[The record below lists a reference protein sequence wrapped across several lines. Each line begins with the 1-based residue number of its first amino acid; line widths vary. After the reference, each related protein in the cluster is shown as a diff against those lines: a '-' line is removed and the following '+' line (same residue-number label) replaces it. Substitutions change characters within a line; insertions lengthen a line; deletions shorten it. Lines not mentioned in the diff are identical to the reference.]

1 MVGTTSASQSVTV
14 SNSGTAPL
22 NFSALTLTGASGD
35 FTRGGT
41 CAIGSPLAAG
51 GTCTVTFTFT
61 PGAVGARS
69 ATLTLTSDASNGVAS
84 ISLSGTG
91 AAAPAPAVS
100 LLPGSLAFGNQT
112 DSVTSTARSITL
124 QNTGSAALG
133 ISSITATSGF
143 AVTGCGVSL
152 AAGASCTLSVTFTPA
167 GVGAASGSVSVASNA
182 AGSPHSVSLS
192 GTGVVASPVLAWLPT
207 TTTLAFG
214 NLTVGSPATTQT
226 FSLINNGPGAVTLSG
241 FTFAGA
247 NSADYSVSGGTCA
260 LGSLAQGASC
270 TLTLSFAPGAVGAR
284 SATLQV
290 TSTGTNPPDV
300 ALTGTGT
307 APAQPAA
314 TLSSTA
320 LGFTAVTGAAAA
332 DQTLTLQSSGN
343 ATLNVTGLR
352 IASGNFTLAPAA
364 TNGCSTPPFDLLP
377 GQSCAVS
384 IGWSSSA
391 TGTETGTVEIDTSA
405 SVLPVQVAIQAT
417 RADPVVTPTPTPSTG
432 SSSGGGGCSIARGDT
447 LLDPTLWLLALAA
460 AGVLWY
466 RRSRP

>member
-1 MVGTTSASQSVTV
+1 M
-14 SNSGTAPL
+14 
-22 NFSALTLTGASGD
+22 
-35 FTRGGT
+35 
-41 CAIGSPLAAG
+41 
-51 GTCTVTFTFT
+51 
-61 PGAVGARS
+61 GARS

-112 DSVTSTARSITL
+112 DSVTSTARSVTL
-124 QNTGSAALG
+124 QNTGSAALS
-133 ISSITATSGF
+133 ISSITATSGY
-143 AVTGCGVSL
+143 AVTHNCGASL
-152 AAGASCTLSVTFTPA
+152 AAAASCQLSVTFTPA
-167 GVGAASGSVSVASNA
+167 GLGAAPGSVSVASNA
-182 AGSPHSVSLS
+182 AGSPHSVTLT
-192 GTGVVASPVLAWLPT
+192 GTGVAASPVLAWVGS

-214 NLTVGSPATTQT
+214 NLTVGSAATTQT
-226 FSLINNGPGAVTLSG
+226 LSLINNGPGAVTLSS
-241 FTFAGA
+241 FTLAGA
-247 NSADYSVSGGTCA
+247 NLADYSVSGGTCS
-260 LGSLAQGASC
+260 LGPLAQGASC